1 MQSFFPAQNTCLLP
15 AAPCAWKIP
24 RPSPQTP
31 AGGTEILKTF
41 PPKHRKFPP
50 PVSPRESPFRK
61 KKRMSRAASASQTS
75 FFHGSSLEKEAL
87 LFKQSAD

>member
-61 KKRMSRAASASQTS
+61 KKDVPGSFCFTDILFSWQLLGKGGAFIQT
-75 FFHGSSLEKEAL
+75 KC
-87 LFKQSAD
+87 